1 MLGSSKWFPYQN
13 LVYTSPF
20 PSPMHATCPAHL
32 ILLNFI
38 TWTIFGEEYRSL
50 SSSLCNLLH
59 SPVTSALLG
68 SNILLSTLFSNIPSL
83 RSSLNVSDKVSHPQK
98 TTGKIIVLYI
108 LIYIFFDRKLGN
120 KRILPLMISSI
131 PGFQSALNVILN
143 RILNHQGHSQ
153 IF

>member
-20 PSPMHATCPAHL
+20 PSSMHATCPAHL

-59 SPVTSALLG
+59 SPVTSSLLG